1 MPTSALTPIWNR
13 ADVGIGPYEL
23 NSPNPNPQSGKEAV
37 MKRILCC
44 LALLLL
50 LLAGCREPQ
59 AGPSLVGTWINEGA
73 YSEGRDFVETLTL
86 AEDGSAVIHL
96 DYRGAD
102 YATLEGSWTALGDT
116 LSVEFADPNTR
127 DRVYTYTLTDLTLT
141 LTGDGKE
148 VVYQR
153 VN

>member
-1 MPTSALTPIWNR
+1 
-13 ADVGIGPYEL
+13 
-23 NSPNPNPQSGKEAV
+23 
-37 MKRILCC
+37 MKRILCS
-44 LALLLL
+44 LALLCL
-50 LLAGCREPQ
+50 LLAGCQTPRE
-59 AGPSLVGTWINEGA
+59 GPSLAGSWVNAGQ
-73 YSEGRDFVETLTL
+73 YSPGREFVETMTL
-86 AEDGSAVIHL
+86 LENGSVTVHL
-96 DYRGAD
+96 EYRGAD